1 MRSEKLPDK
10 QVNRLSVKLGYL
22 RIEKWPIAFL
32 YLIFLSLNNL
42 QNVAANSVSI
52 RPIRND
58 RLKGKCY
65 ISTYSHGY
73 QLLNFMQGMGKL
85 LSDIPY
91 LFPQELKANFEV
103 FLNVNIFSTS
113 NLNSLLTRKKITP

>member
-1 MRSEKLPDK
+1 MRSEKRPDK

-22 RIEKWPIAFL
+22 RIEKLSIAFL
-32 YLIFLSLNNL
+32 SDLSTLNNL

-52 RPIRND
+52 RPVRDD
-58 RLKGKCY
+58 RLKGKLVSVY

-73 QLLNFMQGMGKL
+73 QLLNFMQEMGKF

-91 LFPQELKANFEV
+91 LFPQELKSKF
-103 FLNVNIFSTS
+103 
-113 NLNSLLTRKKITP
+113 

>member
-52 RPIRND
+52 RPVRDD
-58 RLKGKCY
+58 RLKGKLVSVY

-103 FLNVNIFSTS
+103 F
-113 NLNSLLTRKKITP
+113 

>member
-1 MRSEKLPDK
+1 MSLLTVFLFVQSGMIGSK
-10 QVNRLSVKLGYL
+10 VSV
-22 RIEKWPIAFL
+22 
-32 YLIFLSLNNL
+32 
-42 QNVAANSVSI
+42 
-52 RPIRND
+52 
-58 RLKGKCY
+58 C

-103 FLNVNIFSTS
+103 F
-113 NLNSLLTRKKITP
+113 

>member
-58 RLKGKCY
+58 GLKGKCLY
-65 ISTYSHGY
+65 I
-73 QLLNFMQGMGKL
+73 
-85 LSDIPY
+85 
-91 LFPQELKANFEV
+91 
-103 FLNVNIFSTS
+103 NI
-113 NLNSLLTRKKITP
+113 LTRLSIAEFHARNGQTFK

>member
-1 MRSEKLPDK
+1 MSLLTVFLFVQSGRIGSK
-10 QVNRLSVKLGYL
+10 VSV
-22 RIEKWPIAFL
+22 
-32 YLIFLSLNNL
+32 
-42 QNVAANSVSI
+42 
-52 RPIRND
+52 
-58 RLKGKCY
+58 Y

-103 FLNVNIFSTS
+103 FQNVNIFSTS

>member
-58 RLKGKCY
+58 RLKGKCLC
-65 ISTYSHGY
+65 I
-73 QLLNFMQGMGKL
+73 
-85 LSDIPY
+85 
-91 LFPQELKANFEV
+91 
-103 FLNVNIFSTS
+103 NI
-113 NLNSLLTRKKITP
+113 LTRLSIAEFHARNGQTFK

>member
-1 MRSEKLPDK
+1 MSLLTVFLFVQSGMIGSK
-10 QVNRLSVKLGYL
+10 VSV
-22 RIEKWPIAFL
+22 
-32 YLIFLSLNNL
+32 
-42 QNVAANSVSI
+42 
-52 RPIRND
+52 
-58 RLKGKCY
+58 Y

-113 NLNSLLTRKKITP
+113 NPNSLLTRKKITP